1 MRPQKVLDI
10 EILAGLS
17 KVFRSKGY
25 EGASLKDLSDAT
37 GLKKASL
44 YHRFPDGKKG
54 MADAVLNH
62 IDNWVD
68 EKVFFELLNT
78 EKTPKERLK
87 TGLEAVRVLYKGGE
101 ETCIFRALSM
111 QSSLELFENQISG
124 GMKKWINTFE
134 TLGLALGFSPTD
146 AKEKAYQTLI
156 KVQGSLI
163 VTKGL
168 NDITI
173 FENTLVQIENE
184 YLDQ

>member
-68 EKVFFELLNT
+68 KKVFFEFLNT
-78 EKTPKERLK
+78 EKTPEERLK
-87 TGLEAVRVLYKGGE
+87 TGLKAIRVLYKGGE

-111 QSSLELFENQISG
+111 QSSLELFENQISV

-134 TLGLALGFSPTD
+134 ELGIALGLSTSI
-146 AKEKAYQTLI
+146 AKDKAYQSLI
-156 KVQGSLI
+156 KIQGSLI

-168 NDITI
+168 NDINV
-173 FENTLVQIENE
+173 FENILVQIENE
-184 YLDQ
+184 YLSR